1 MTEMELL
8 NGEDDNTT
16 IITNHAVP
24 IAGKYKIVPLNDD
37 VSDFSELRLVEKND
51 DDGGGFFGE
60 SVVVVKSTRIEVDE
74 SEESPAVE
82 KLDGEF
88 ENEKLAVGEKIEAD
102 EMTTVISPNSK
113 LPKPE
118 APAGIVFSRSQSAP
132 ESGVGV
138 NMPAIGKFFREKS
151 SSLSSSIT
159 KGLSTLKDESERFRL
174 SKVTEFNLS
183 GVKVIVKTK
192 NEDDEVDKVEFK
204 GQISFFSRSNCR
216 DCSAVRHFL
225 RERNLRYVEINI
237 DVFPGREKELIERAG
252 SASVPQIFFNEKL
265 VGGLVV
271 LNSLRNSGMLEQ
283 KLKDLLSRKCPAS
296 APAPPVYGF
305 DDQSEE
311 DERMDEMVGIVRV
324 LRQKLPIQDRM
335 MKMKIVKNCF
345 SGSEIVDAIMK
356 HYEVS
361 DRIKAVEIGNKLVQ
375 KHFIHNVFGE
385 IEFEDGNHYYRFLE
399 HETFIP
405 RCFNFRGSTNDIEPK
420 AAPMVSQRLSK
431 LMSAILE
438 SYASDD
444 RQHLDYVAISNSE
457 EFRRYVNLV
466 QDLQRLN
473 IMALSPDEKLAFFLN
488 LFNAMVIHAAIR
500 IGHPG
505 GVVDRRSFN
514 SDFLYIIGGH
524 HYSLNDIR
532 NGILRANRRAPYSLV
547 KPFGGGDRRL
557 EMALPKMNPLI
568 HFGLCNGTRSSP
580 TVRFFTP
587 KAIESELR
595 HAARE
600 FFQKD
605 GIEVN
610 LAKRT
615 VYLTRIIKWFDM
627 DFGQEKEMLRWI
639 MKYLDATKAGLLT
652 HLLADGGS
660 VNVVYQKYDWS
671 SNF

>member
-1 MTEMELL
+1 MTEMELI
-8 NGEDDNTT
+8 NGEDDTSVVT
-16 IITNHAVP
+16 TNHAVP

-37 VSDFSELRLVEKND
+37 VSEFSELQLVDKSES
-51 DDGGGFFGE
+51 FGVRDVDAK
-60 SVVVVKSTRIEVDE
+60 SVKIEVEE
-74 SEESPAVE
+74 SEEESPAVE
-82 KLDGEF
+82 RVDGEF
-88 ENEKLAVGEKIEAD
+88 ENEKLAVGEKIEVE

-118 APAGIVFSRSQSAP
+118 APAGVVFSRSISAP
-132 ESGVGV
+132 QSGVGV

-192 NEDDEVDKVEFK
+192 NEDFEEDKVEFR

-283 KLKDLLSRKCPAS
+283 KLKDLLSRKCPAG
-296 APAPPVYGF
+296 APVPPVYGF
-305 DDQSEE
+305 DDQLE
-311 DERMDEMVGIVRV
+311 DERMDEMVGVVRV

-335 MKMKIVKNCF
+335 TKMKIVKNCF
-345 SGSEIVDAIMK
+345 SGTEMVDAIMK

-361 DRIKAVEIGNKLVQ
+361 DRIKAVEIGKKLVQ

-385 IEFEDGNHYYRFLE
+385 IEFEDGNNYYRFLE

-420 AAPMVSQRLSK
+420 AAAIVSQRLSK
-431 LMSAILE
+431 LMYAILE

-473 IMALSPDEKLAFFLN
+473 IMSLSPDEKLAFFLN

-500 IGHPG
+500 IGHPE

-568 HFGLCNGTRSSP
+568 HFALCNGTRSSP

-615 VYLTRIIKWFDM
+615 VHLTRIIKWFDM
-627 DFGQEKEMLRWI
+627 DFGQEKEMLKWI

-671 SNF
+671 ANF

>member
-1 MTEMELL
+1 MTEMELI
-8 NGEDDNTT
+8 NGEDDTSVVT
-16 IITNHAVP
+16 TNHAVP

-37 VSDFSELRLVEKND
+37 VSEFSDLQLVDKSES
-51 DDGGGFFGE
+51 FGVWDVE
-60 SVVVVKSTRIEVDE
+60 AKSVKIEVEE
-74 SEESPAVE
+74 SEEESPAVE
-82 KLDGEF
+82 RVDGEF
-88 ENEKLAVGEKIEAD
+88 ENEKLAVGEKIEVE

-118 APAGIVFSRSQSAP
+118 APAGVVFSRSISAP
-132 ESGVGV
+132 QSGVGV

-192 NEDDEVDKVEFK
+192 NEDCEEDKVEFR

-283 KLKDLLSRKCPAS
+283 KLKDLLSRKCPAG
-296 APAPPVYGF
+296 APVPPVYGF
-305 DDQSEE
+305 DDQLE
-311 DERMDEMVGIVRV
+311 DERMDEMVGVVRV

-335 MKMKIVKNCF
+335 TKMKIVKNCF
-345 SGSEIVDAIMK
+345 SGTEMVDAIMK

-361 DRIKAVEIGNKLVQ
+361 DRIKAVEIGKKLVQ

-385 IEFEDGNHYYRFLE
+385 IEFEDGNNYYRFLE

-420 AAPMVSQRLSK
+420 AAAIVSQRLSK
-431 LMSAILE
+431 LMYAILE

-473 IMALSPDEKLAFFLN
+473 IMSLSPDEKLAFFLN

-500 IGHPG
+500 IGHPE

-568 HFGLCNGTRSSP
+568 HFALCNGTRSSP

-615 VYLTRIIKWFDM
+615 VHLTRIIKWFDM
-627 DFGQEKEMLRWI
+627 DFGQEKEMLKWI

-671 SNF
+671 ANF